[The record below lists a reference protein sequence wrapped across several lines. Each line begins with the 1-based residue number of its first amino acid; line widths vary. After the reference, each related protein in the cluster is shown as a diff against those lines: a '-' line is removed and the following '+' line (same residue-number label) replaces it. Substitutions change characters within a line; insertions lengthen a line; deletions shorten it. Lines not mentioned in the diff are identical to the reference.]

1 MPQKYDKEFKMNA
14 VKLYLANDKSIDII
28 ANDLGVSRSSLG
40 KWVRQ
45 YQQEGDKS
53 FPGSG
58 NVIHEEVRALKRQ
71 LYLVQQERD
80 ILKKAIAIFSTPPSK
95 GINS

>member
-1 MPQKYDKEFKMNA
+1 MPEKYDKEFKMSA
-14 VKLYLANDKSIDII
+14 VKLYLSNDKSIDVI
-28 ANDLGVSRSSLG
+28 AQDLGVSRATLG
-40 KWVRQ
+40 HWVRQ
-45 YQQEGDKS
+45 YKEEGDKS

-58 NVIHEEVRALKRQ
+58 HSRDEEIKSLKRQ

-95 GINS
+95 GTNS